1 MSKFKYKV
9 VRTTKTNKRN
19 STNHNT
25 LATAMK
31 EAKKSINSFKG
42 ATITKVKPK
51 VSNVCKPKRRVKR
64 AKND

>member
-9 VRTTKTNKRN
+9 TRTTKTNKRS

-31 EAKKSINSFKG
+31 EAKKSIDSFKS
-42 ATITKVKPK
+42 ASITKVKPTE
-51 VSNVCKPKRRVKR
+51 NGCKPKRRVKR
-64 AKND
+64 AKRD